1 MVLDFSLH
9 RIADRSV
16 DTNNS
21 VSKPTVDAYV
31 DAVVSSAINVTQTWP
46 AWELHISS
54 YVSSFCW
61 QYKLRGQL
69 AEIQP

>member
-31 DAVVSSAINVTQTWP
+31 DAVVSSAINVTQT
-46 AWELHISS
+46 
-54 YVSSFCW
+54 
-61 QYKLRGQL
+61 
-69 AEIQP
+69 